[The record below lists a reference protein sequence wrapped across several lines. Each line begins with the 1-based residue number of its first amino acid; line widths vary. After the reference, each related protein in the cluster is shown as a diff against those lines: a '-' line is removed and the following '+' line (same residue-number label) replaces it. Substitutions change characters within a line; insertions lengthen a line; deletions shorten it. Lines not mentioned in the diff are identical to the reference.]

1 MFEEGN
7 LMTYELVYRSSK
19 GNNNYWSVNERFTR
33 KETGHFQWSSAIEIN
48 QIFPQLKAKY
58 PTLFAKKKTERFYY
72 LDVKSSKLI
81 KLSPDQ
87 EEIKAALTPDG
98 IPQDNY
104 TCPLKIT
111 DSKYYAIAIDAPDGR
126 YYFNTSK
133 GVFLKTVNDEVRRWR
148 EFDKAAA
155 TANTIRVNKK
165 IWNKYP
171 DWNPLSNYVIN
182 LKTGAIVWPNKEL
195 NSFFPAS
202 FESNYGTT
210 NSAFLLMMLEQLDT
224 QLQEHF
230 SSINQQPMNTIEDP
244 IEIPQI
250 DFERYNA
257 KETFIALSYIVRVI
271 AQKPLIDKALKCYD
285 KELLQD
291 YLHTIEL
298 ADLSRFNAN
307 EFTNQLQQT
316 RLKRRKI
323 KNLALFLNIIA
334 ENMNVEKILKQL
346 WQEPSLRNCYHYR
359 HPETGQRMLD
369 IMNVKSGEGRAG
381 ENY

>member
-1 MFEEGN
+1 
-7 LMTYELVYRSSK
+7 MTYELVYRSSK

-58 PTLFAKKKTERFYY
+58 PTLFVKKKTERFYY

-155 TANTIRVNKK
+155 TAK
-165 IWNKYP
+165 
-171 DWNPLSNYVIN
+171 
-182 LKTGAIVWPNKEL
+182 
-195 NSFFPAS
+195 
-202 FESNYGTT
+202 
-210 NSAFLLMMLEQLDT
+210 FLLMMLEQLDT

-323 KNLALFLNIIA
+323 KNLALFLNIILNFKNKLA
-334 ENMNVEKILKQL
+334 TGLK
-346 WQEPSLRNCYHYR
+346 
-359 HPETGQRMLD
+359 
-369 IMNVKSGEGRAG
+369 
-381 ENY
+381 

>member
-1 MFEEGN
+1 M
-7 LMTYELVYRSSK
+7 
-19 GNNNYWSVNERFTR
+19 
-33 KETGHFQWSSAIEIN
+33 
-48 QIFPQLKAKY
+48 
-58 PTLFAKKKTERFYY
+58 
-72 LDVKSSKLI
+72 
-81 KLSPDQ
+81 
-87 EEIKAALTPDG
+87 
-98 IPQDNY
+98 
-104 TCPLKIT
+104 
-111 DSKYYAIAIDAPDGR
+111 
-126 YYFNTSK
+126 
-133 GVFLKTVNDEVRRWR
+133 
-148 EFDKAAA
+148 
-155 TANTIRVNKK
+155 
-165 IWNKYP
+165 
-171 DWNPLSNYVIN
+171 
-182 LKTGAIVWPNKEL
+182 

-230 SSINQQPMNTIEDP
+230 SSINRQPMNTIEDP

>member
-1 MFEEGN
+1 MFKEGN

-334 ENMNVEKILKQL
+334 ENMYECRKN
-346 WQEPSLRNCYHYR
+346 S
-359 HPETGQRMLD
+359 
-369 IMNVKSGEGRAG
+369 
-381 ENY
+381 

>member
-1 MFEEGN
+1 
-7 LMTYELVYRSSK
+7 MTYELVYRSSK

-111 DSKYYAIAIDAPDGR
+111 DSKYYAIVIDAPDGR

-195 NSFFPAS
+195 NIFFLPHLKVTM
-202 FESNYGTT
+202 E
-210 NSAFLLMMLEQLDT
+210 
-224 QLQEHF
+224 
-230 SSINQQPMNTIEDP
+230 
-244 IEIPQI
+244 PQI
-250 DFERYNA
+250 QHF
-257 KETFIALSYIVRVI
+257 F
-271 AQKPLIDKALKCYD
+271 
-285 KELLQD
+285 
-291 YLHTIEL
+291 
-298 ADLSRFNAN
+298 
-307 EFTNQLQQT
+307 
-316 RLKRRKI
+316 
-323 KNLALFLNIIA
+323 
-334 ENMNVEKILKQL
+334 
-346 WQEPSLRNCYHYR
+346 
-359 HPETGQRMLD
+359 
-369 IMNVKSGEGRAG
+369 
-381 ENY
+381 